1 MERLAVVA
9 RFKPEAAE
17 QVKELLG
24 SGPPFD
30 LDEAGID
37 RHTVYLTGHDA
48 VFVFEGP
55 NVEWEVDDLAGDF
68 LQPELQAALGAW
80 RTLLGEEPQV
90 ARVVFHWERDEA
102 SRLARDRAGAALEAA
117 GEARVADLMRR
128 DFVEVAPEDTLGE
141 TVEKL
146 VAAPGGPALVL
157 DFGRLIGVVASL
169 DVLRAVAGRVHP
181 SEGRVREW
189 MSDVVCSVAP
199 TASAEE
205 AALAMVEHGLHHL
218 PVVEHER
225 AVGIV
230 SLRDVVG
237 RTRVSL
243 REKHTPATPRA

>member
-17 QVKELLG
+17 QVRGLLA

-30 LDEAGID
+30 LREAGLD
-37 RHTVYLTGHDA
+37 RHTVYLTAQDA

-68 LQPELQAALGAW
+68 LQPELQAALSSW
-80 RTLLGEEPQV
+80 RTLLGEDPRV
-90 ARVVFHWERDEA
+90 GRVVFHWDRTGEGPPGTGA
-102 SRLARDRAGAALEAA
+102 GLALAPT
-117 GEARVADLMRR
+117 GETGVADLMRR

-157 DFGRLIGVVASL
+157 DFGRLIGVVASR
-169 DVLRAVAGRVHP
+169 DVLRAVADRVHP

-189 MSDVVCSVAP
+189 MSEVVCSVTPA
-199 TASAEE
+199 TSAEE

-218 PVVEHER
+218 PVVENER
-225 AVGIV
+225 AVGLV

-237 RTRVSL
+237 RARGSL
-243 REKHTPATPRA
+243 RDAPKPVGGQA